1 MRLRPALSLRSKFIL
16 IVLGGTVLPLAL
28 LGVWLNQTAERSG
41 EHLLRARLQSSL
53 LETVDGIGLRWMS
66 RRSQLLRLAE
76 SRWVQAALSSGD
88 GSFPPPSDPTN
99 PPGELRGLFA
109 GMEADVSSVAVTNS
123 AGGLVW
129 DLGSE
134 PGSPA
139 GPSLSDPTL
148 TVRVGIH
155 ELGTGR
161 PLGTLE
167 ARVRMT
173 SLLPAGAGW
182 GGVSGSVLAVLDPT
196 TGASLLPLSIDPA
209 LFAREEFIWGE
220 EPWVT
225 VHHVLLEPAM
235 NLALAA
241 PVTPFAE
248 PFQEAARRNL
258 WILIVVAVAGFFLAA
273 LMTRRITRQLVRL
286 AEAAEAVSEGD
297 LDRRVEEASGD
308 EVGRVG
314 RAFNSMAESLQ
325 ETLQK
330 LSQRQALAA
339 VGEFAAGLAHEVR
352 NPLTSV
358 RLDMQRI
365 QEELPEGSK
374 AQGLLMRA
382 LGEIDRVNR
391 SVTGALRVA
400 RSGSVQLETIDIRH
414 PIEAAVHAAGPE
426 LQARGAE
433 LSLDPDSEGV
443 VWVKGD
449 RVALEQ
455 LLLNLLLNAAQAVEL
470 GGRVSVAVERE
481 GDSVAVSVKD
491 SGRGIPE
498 EDLGRIAEPF
508 FSTRPEGTG
517 LGLAIAQRIA
527 QAHGRELKFESALG
541 VGTTVRLFLPT
552 ALPEEG
558 PHSATETSRNGTRR
572 PA

>member
-88 GSFPPPSDPTN
+88 GSLPPPSDPAN
-99 PPGELRGLFA
+99 APGELRELFA
-109 GMEADVSSVAVTNS
+109 GMEADVSSVAVMDSN
-123 AGGLVW
+123 GGLVW
-129 DLGSE
+129 NLGSE
-134 PGSPA
+134 SGVPA
-139 GPSLSDPTL
+139 APSLSDPAL
-148 TVRVGIH
+148 AVRVTIH
-155 ELGTGR
+155 EFGTGR

-167 ARVRMT
+167 ARVRMA

-209 LFAREEFIWGE
+209 LFAREEFVWGE

-235 NLALAA
+235 NLAMAA

-248 PFQEAARRNL
+248 PFQDAARRNL
-258 WILIVVAVAGFFLAA
+258 WILVVVALAGFFLAA

-400 RSGSVQLETIDIRH
+400 RSGSVQLETIDIRQ

-527 QAHGRELKFESALG
+527 QAHGRSLEFESTPG
-541 VGTTVRLFLPT
+541 VGTTVRLYLSASPPT
-552 ALPEEG
+552 QNPVLERERGVTA
-558 PHSATETSRNGTRR
+558 
-572 PA
+572 

>member
-1 MRLRPALSLRSKFIL
+1 MRPRLGLSLRSKFIL
-16 IVLGGTVLPLAL
+16 IVLGGAVLPLAL

-41 EHLLRARLQSSL
+41 EQLLRTRLESSL
-53 LETVDGIGLRWMS
+53 SEVVDGIGIRWLA

-76 SRWVQAALSSGD
+76 SPWVQNALREDGSIGALSD
-88 GSFPPPSDPTN
+88 PLDPPR
-99 PPGELRGLFA
+99 ELEELFTT
-109 GMEADVSSVAVTNS
+109 MEADVTSATVLDSSGGPVWS
-123 AGGLVW
+123 LGPEAGIP
-129 DLGSE
+129 
-134 PGSPA
+134 PGSA
-139 GPSLSDPTL
+139 LSDPVL
-148 TVRVGIH
+148 TVRMPIY
-155 ELGTGR
+155 EMGTGTT
-161 PLGTLE
+161 LGTLE

-173 SLLPAGAGW
+173 GLLPGGGSWGA
-182 GGVSGSVLAVLDPT
+182 VSGSVLAVLDPT

-209 LFAREEFIWGE
+209 LFSREEFVWGE

-225 VHHVLLEPAM
+225 VHHALVEPAM

-248 PFQEAARRNL
+248 PFEEAARRNL
-258 WILIVVAVAGFFLAA
+258 WILVVVASAGFFLAA
-273 LMTRRITRQLVRL
+273 LMTRRITQELVRL
-286 AEAAEAVSEGD
+286 AEAAEAVSQGD
-297 LDRRVEEASGD
+297 LDRRVEDESRD

-314 RAFNSMAESLQ
+314 RAFNSMTESLKQ
-325 ETLQK
+325 TLQK

-365 QEELPEGSK
+365 QEELPEGSR
-374 AQGLLMRA
+374 AEGLLKRA

-400 RSGSVQLETIDIRH
+400 RSGSVQLEAIDIRQ
-414 PIEAAVHAAGPE
+414 PIQGAVHAAEPE
-426 LQARGAE
+426 LKARGLEVSVAVPAE
-433 LSLDPDSEGV
+433 RMV
-443 VWVKGD
+443 RVKGD

-455 LLLNLLLNAAQAVEL
+455 LLLNLLLNAAQAVE
-470 GGRVSVAVERE
+470 GPGKVSVAVRE
-481 GDSVAVSVKD
+481 EEGSVVVEVTD
-491 SGRGIPE
+491 TGRGIPE

-527 QAHGRELKFESALG
+527 QAHGRELEFESAPG
-541 VGTTVRLFLPT
+541 IGTTVRLYLPAAVRDSDADT
-552 ALPEEG
+552 DR
-558 PHSATETSRNGTRR
+558 ET
-572 PA
+572 